1 MCVELNQFE
10 GFLHPLT
17 FCSHSDRWMSCTCGF
32 LVLSKTGLIGFW
44 FPCLIYFGQG
54 LQRLTLYVRGPSSE
68 PYACN
73 NRCFSQCPC
82 TAPCQLSKRM
92 SLFTFWFQRLCSSQS
107 LAPKVHSWYRWTSET
122 IKILPSLRP
131 RVNMFESGRSVAS
144 LGQNDGL
151 RGILSLMVFRSLE
164 GFFCQADSAFRPSEF
179 VSFVILVGFEK
190 KPRGSFRDGLCWATD
205 HGAALRVCLAS
216 IVCVCGRCGS
226 SPLTSRIAPDGS
238 TRSGPV

>member
-1 MCVELNQFE
+1 MSGVLQVSLMHATTGASRSVRVLHLVSCPNGCRFSPF
-10 GFLHPLT
+10 GFRDFARL
-17 FCSHSDRWMSCTCGF
+17 SHW
-32 LVLSKTGLIGFW
+32 
-44 FPCLIYFGQG
+44 P
-54 LQRLTLYVRGPSSE
+54 QRFTLGIVGR
-68 PYACN
+68 
-73 NRCFSQCPC
+73 
-82 TAPCQLSKRM
+82 
-92 SLFTFWFQRLCSSQS
+92 
-107 LAPKVHSWYRWTSET
+107 ET

-190 KPRGSFRDGLCWATD
+190 KPRGSFRNGLCWATD

-238 TRSGPV
+238 SRSGPV